1 MCIAIWKD
9 KDLTISKERLQECF
23 NSNPDG
29 AGFMYIDNKQL
40 KMQKGFFKFN
50 DFWEAYEPLQSK
62 KCVIHFRIKTH
73 GAINVDNCHPFEIS
87 PALGFVHNGVISGYG
102 EGDISDTRD
111 FNNLI
116 LKPMVAKW
124 GNLALF
130 EPAIKHLIEERI
142 GYSKLI
148 FLDKQGKHNI
158 FNEEKGVWDE
168 DVWYSNTSYKTKAV
182 VVPTQSNL
190 YGKQSY
196 QYYPTYVKPPLS
208 GVATAAKSGVQPS
221 MVVKEGELIRLVAP
235 HYDVET
241 KTLHKR
247 GDILEVIAVNMDYTA
262 DLMSDTTDAI
272 AYNVPFA
279 KMDFY
284 DEDYEI
290 NRSRTADAW
299 ADSTS
304 NWLDY

>member
-73 GAINVDNCHPFEIS
+73 GSVNVDNCHPFEIS
-87 PALGFVHNGVISGYG
+87 NSLGFVHNGIISGYG

-116 LKPMVAKW
+116 LKPMVSKW

-130 EPAIKHLIEERI
+130 EPAVKHLIEERI

-148 FLDKQGKHNI
+148 FLDRHGKHEI
-158 FNEEKGVWDE
+158 FNEDKGVWD
-168 DVWYSNTSYKTKAV
+168 DGVWYSNTSYKPKV
-182 VVPTQSNL
+182 VVAANS
-190 YGKQSY
+190 SY
-196 QYYPTYVKPPLS
+196 YKGSDTYKYYPSYSTPPVSAVKS
-208 GVATAAKSGVQPS
+208 AATSGVQPS
-221 MVVKEGELIRLVAP
+221 MIIKEGELVRLIAP
-235 HYDVET
+235 HYDVSS
-241 KTLHKR
+241 KVLHKR
-247 GDILEVIAVNMDYTA
+247 GAIFEVVAVNMDYTA
-262 DLMSDTTDAI
+262 DLMNDDTEQFT
-272 AYNVPFA
+272 YNVPFA
-279 KMDFY
+279 KLDFY
-284 DEDYEI
+284 DEDYKVTET
-290 NRSRTADAW
+290 RQADTWEDA
-299 ADSTS
+299 TTR
-304 NWLDY
+304 WLDY